1 MYKIRGKIT
10 EVQEQEINTD
20 KGDFVKK
27 LVTIED
33 LDTGFNHIQQF
44 EIFGQEKINVIE
56 HGKKLAQGQVVNI
69 DFYIKSREYKTK
81 FYNTLMVKE
90 IRIED
95 RQTIESITS
104 DNTPLLLTVIASS
117 PKASFSVLPI
127 LIWSESAIPVP
138 EVIAK

>member
-69 DFYIKSREYKTK
+69 DFYIKSREYKGK
-81 FYNTLMVKE
+81 FYNTLMIKE
-90 IRIED
+90 VRIED
-95 RQTIESITS
+95 AATRLAE
-104 DNTPLLLTVIASS
+104 
-117 PKASFSVLPI
+117 
-127 LIWSESAIPVP
+127 ESAPF
-138 EVIAK
+138 

>member
-10 EVQEQEINTD
+10 EVQEQQINTD

-33 LDTGFNHIQQF
+33 VDTGFNHIQQF

-56 HGKKLAQGQVVNI
+56 HDKKLEQGQIIDI

-90 IRIED
+90 IRIQD
-95 RQTIESITS
+95 RQTIENIAS
-104 DNTPLLLTVIASS
+104 DNTP
-117 PKASFSVLPI
+117 F
-127 LIWSESAIPVP
+127 
-138 EVIAK
+138 

>member
-1 MYKIRGKIT
+1 MKPKHLKEVIINKKIDMYRIRGKIT
-10 EVQEQEINTD
+10 EVQEQQINTD

-56 HGKKLAQGQVVNI
+56 HSKKLEQGQVVDI

-90 IRIED
+90 IRIHD
-95 RQTIESITS
+95 RQTIENIAS
-104 DNTPLLLTVIASS
+104 DNTP
-117 PKASFSVLPI
+117 F
-127 LIWSESAIPVP
+127 
-138 EVIAK
+138 

>member
-10 EVQEQEINTD
+10 EVQNQEINTD

-33 LDTGFNHIQQF
+33 LDTGFKHIQQF

-56 HGKKLAQGQVVNI
+56 HSKKLEQGQVVDI

-81 FYNTLMVKE
+81 IYNTLMVKD
-90 IRIED
+90 IRVQD
-95 RQTIESITS
+95 RQTVESIAS
-104 DNTPLLLTVIASS
+104 DNTP
-117 PKASFSVLPI
+117 F
-127 LIWSESAIPVP
+127 
-138 EVIAK
+138 

>member
-1 MYKIRGKIT
+1 MYKIRGEIT
-10 EVQEQEINTD
+10 NIENETINTQ

-104 DNTPLLLTVIASS
+104 DNTP
-117 PKASFSVLPI
+117 F
-127 LIWSESAIPVP
+127 
-138 EVIAK
+138 